1 MASTA
6 SSWLALNDLS
16 LNTLLRI
23 LCTSS
28 INGSEPLDARFSVKY
43 SFKSSS
49 SSEKASSE
57 SIVKTGFVGAG
68 AGGAGG
74 GGGGMLF
81 GKGGADVGTGGGPL
95 GNGGGF
101 DEGSCAILLF

>member
-68 AGGAGG
+68 AGGAFDS
-74 GGGGMLF
+74 F
-81 GKGGADVGTGGGPL
+81 GHCS
-95 GNGGGF
+95 
-101 DEGSCAILLF
+101 SCTSSSESNSIKSISLSLLS

>member
-74 GGGGMLF
+74 AFDSF
-81 GKGGADVGTGGGPL
+81 GHCS
-95 GNGGGF
+95 
-101 DEGSCAILLF
+101 SCTSSSESNSIKSISLSLLS

>member
-74 GGGGMLF
+74 A
-81 GKGGADVGTGGGPL
+81 GGA
-95 GNGGGF
+95 F
-101 DEGSCAILLF
+101 DSFGHCSSCTSSSESNSIKSISLSLLS